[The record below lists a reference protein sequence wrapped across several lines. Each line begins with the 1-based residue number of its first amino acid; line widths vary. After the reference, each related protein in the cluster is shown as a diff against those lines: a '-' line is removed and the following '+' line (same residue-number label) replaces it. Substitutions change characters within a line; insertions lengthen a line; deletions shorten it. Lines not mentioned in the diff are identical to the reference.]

1 MLFCVPGDGSNNSG
15 GVMGTKNWIWGE
27 ISGGVGG
34 GGWGFVFFRAADGI
48 GGKGWWREL
57 SRVCGRSFR
66 G

>member
-34 GGWGFVFFRAADGI
+34 GGP
-48 GGKGWWREL
+48 GGCQAGHDEDCENVLAPAQR
-57 SRVCGRSFR
+57 F
-66 G
+66 